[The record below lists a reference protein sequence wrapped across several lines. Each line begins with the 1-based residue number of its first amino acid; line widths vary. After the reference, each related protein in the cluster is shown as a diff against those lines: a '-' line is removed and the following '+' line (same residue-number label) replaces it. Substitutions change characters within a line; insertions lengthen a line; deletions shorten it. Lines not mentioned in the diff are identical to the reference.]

1 MNTVGDELPRE
12 QARCRELLRQYQSLG
27 PVGKF
32 GYLMIEAVM
41 KRADVAVASGDVIAM
56 IRSLEELRGC
66 Q

>member
-12 QARCRELLRQYQSLG
+12 QARCRELLKQYAEIG

-32 GYLMIEAVM
+32 GFVMIESALR
-41 KRADVAVASGDVIAM
+41 RADVAVMSGDVVAM
-56 IRSLEELRGC
+56 IRSLQELRGC